1 MWGVAR
7 GKTRAGD
14 EHRGS
19 LCCHRPPPLTAPP
32 TADDLQ
38 RLELVPVR
46 REGDADM
53 NFRSLPGSVTN
64 VDGGLRRL
72 ALRCIAAAVG
82 ACSGQG
88 AAFRRDLDACAA
100 PAGATL
106 TAALAAAS
114 GRCRRP
120 LLLRAQPRRDCDGPQ
135 DQAARAV

>member
-1 MWGVAR
+1 MSTGALC
-7 GKTRAGD
+7 AAAA
-14 EHRGS
+14 HRRS
-19 LCCHRPPPLTAPP
+19 PRLP

-106 TAALAAAS
+106 TAALA
-114 GRCRRP
+114 RRLRP
-120 LLLRAQPRRDCDGPQ
+120 LP
-135 DQAARAV
+135 QAAAATGTATPRL